1 MECYECGADD
11 QEAIISTCF
20 ECRAVACNGH
30 SHECV
35 ECHKRFCQNDIS
47 ACENYDVH
55 VVCNHCAVIK
65 NGKGFCPDCA
75 KDA

>member
-1 MECYECGADD
+1 MECYECGANE

-20 ECRAVACNGH
+20 ECNAVACNGH

-35 ECHKRFCQNDIS
+35 ECHKRFCQDDIFVC
-47 ACENYDVH
+47 AKYDLH
-55 VVCNHCAVIK
+55 VVCDHCTVIK
-65 NGKGFCPDCA
+65 NGKGFCPNCA